1 METDADPPDHRRKIA
16 VVDGMVLVQKMTTK
30 SATVVNVKDLSVC
43 FNDRLMNLTR
53 SFDEVILVFDTYK
66 ADSLKS
72 TTRQKR
78 RKGKDPVQYQ
88 VRDETSISHIT
99 MSRFLSH
106 EQTKADLTEY
116 LAEKTLDYNKD
127 SSKLVITSAAGHTRS
142 NKDVGPFPD
151 NNHEEADT
159 LMIFLGVSA
168 TERNSR
174 DEEITFLSLILM
186 SSS

>member
-1 METDADPPDHRRKIA
+1 
-16 VVDGMVLVQKMTTK
+16 MVLVQKMTTK
-30 SATVVNVKDLSVC
+30 PATEVTVKDLSVC
-43 FNDRLMNLTR
+43 INDRLMNLTK
-53 SFDEVILVFDTYK
+53 SFGEVIVVFNTYK

-78 RKGKDPVQYQ
+78 RQGKDQVQYR
-88 VRDETSISHIT
+88 VRDETSIWHIT

-106 EQTKADLTEY
+106 EQTEAVLTEY
-116 LAEKTLDYNKD
+116 LAEKTLDYNND

-159 LMIFLGVSA
+159 LTICLGVSA
-168 TERNSR
+168 TERISR
-174 DEEITFLSLILM
+174 DAEITFFSPDTNVLDLIIASCDLLPKNTTI
-186 SSS
+186 S